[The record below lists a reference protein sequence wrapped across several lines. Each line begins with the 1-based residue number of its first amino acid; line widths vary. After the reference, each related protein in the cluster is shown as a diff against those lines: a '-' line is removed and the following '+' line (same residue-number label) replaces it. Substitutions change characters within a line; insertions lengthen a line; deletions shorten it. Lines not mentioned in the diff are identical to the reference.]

1 MQRTAADSL
10 KRPARIR
17 AIVFDLGGVL
27 LSEGK
32 SVAMR
37 QLASEHGYDPEVV
50 KQMLDAP
57 NSLDLRKGLITD
69 DEFWTWAQSQVPEH
83 YDTLLIRNVWYNG
96 YVLDGDILELIKRL
110 KGQFEIIAFSG
121 NIKTRIDF
129 LEKKYRF
136 RHLFDKEIYSFDYQL
151 TKPEKKFVEVLVRE
165 AKCKPGE
172 IVYIDDNDQYTKPA
186 RDMGLKVLIY
196 SRGEVERL
204 KRELADLGVRPRR

>member
-1 MQRTAADSL
+1 MQRRSADSV
-10 KRPARIR
+10 RGGARIR

-27 LSEGK
+27 FSEGK
-32 SVAMR
+32 SVAMK

-50 KQMLDAP
+50 KQIFDAP
-57 NSLDLRKGLITD
+57 KSLDLRKGLITD
-69 DEFWTWAQSQVPEH
+69 DEFWSWAQSQVPEH

-96 YVLDGDILELIKRL
+96 YVLDRDILELITRL

-129 LEKKYRF
+129 LEEKYRF

-151 TKPEKKFVEVLVRE
+151 TKPEKKFVDVLVR
-165 AKCKPGE
+165 AANCKPEE

-186 RDMGLKVLIY
+186 REMGLKVLIY
-196 SRGEVERL
+196 SRGEVETL
-204 KRELADLGVRPRR
+204 KRELADLGVESRR